1 MFDVETTMDPS
12 RYLSY
17 SMTSTKTLQ
26 AILDNLKGRKQTPEI
41 IEEINDIDLMI
52 KKRVIRSL
60 IAGEP
65 ASENQKKEQN

>member
-1 MFDVETTMDPS
+1 
-12 RYLSY
+12 
-17 SMTSTKTLQ
+17 MTSTKTLQ

>member
-26 AILDNLKGRKQTPEI
+26 AILDNLKGSKQTPEI

>member
-1 MFDVETTMDPS
+1 MDPS

>member
-1 MFDVETTMDPS
+1 MFDVDPTMDPS